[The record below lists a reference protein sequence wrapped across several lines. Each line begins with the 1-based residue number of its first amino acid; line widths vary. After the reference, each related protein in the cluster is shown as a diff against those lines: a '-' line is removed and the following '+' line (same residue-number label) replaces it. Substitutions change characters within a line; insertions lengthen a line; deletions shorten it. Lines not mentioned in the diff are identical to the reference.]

1 MLIQGDCLEEM
12 DRLIKEGVKV
22 DAVITD
28 PPYGT
33 TACSWDEV
41 IPFKEMWQR
50 LNLIIKDNGAICLF
64 GSEPFS
70 SYLRISNIKNYKYD
84 WKYKKR
90 IASNFASAKYKPMKH
105 IEDVVVFSGSNKK
118 INYYPIMQV
127 RADSGKERIKAGF
140 KYNSKGKADF
150 IGGIERNNID
160 SFYKE
165 NEKYP
170 EDIQEFNN
178 RAKGDRGS
186 HPTQKPV
193 ALMQY
198 LIKTYTNKGD
208 VVLDF
213 TMGSGTTGVACIK
226 EKREFIGIEKDT
238 KYFKIAQQRIENE
251 KNNLTLPL

>member
-1 MLIQGDCLEEM
+1 MLIHGDCLEEM
-12 DRLIKEGVKV
+12 DRLIKDGVKV

-84 WKYKKR
+84 WIWNKVK
-90 IASNFASAKYKPMKH
+90 SVGNLVAKYRPMQQTET
-105 IEDVVVFSGSNKK
+105 ISCFSMGKK
-118 INYYPIMQV
+118 INYYPITKKRPKPIKTKESK
-127 RADSGKERIKAGF
+127 RAEQMGEKKDKAYRGLIDCWQPTNLIKFSNA
-140 KYNSKGKADF
+140 
-150 IGGIERNNID
+150 
-160 SFYKE
+160 
-165 NEKYP
+165 
-170 EDIQEFNN
+170 N
-178 RAKGDRGS
+178 RKNTF

-193 ALMQY
+193 TLMQY

-238 KYFKIAQQRIENE
+238 KYFNIAKQRIENE
-251 KNNLTLPL
+251 KKNLSLPL